1 MSYYEYEGVLAEMEF
16 PLPITPSPAIGPTIS
31 QLLYM
36 NSFELVLAPLRFT
49 NLIAQFISMVLLHVL
64 STFLDVTGSIL
75 SSGIAVTCEFL
86 GSIGDFLMSLPEVQ
100 DLELDF
106 EHQVSEDGLCLSI
119 TQH

>member
-1 MSYYEYEGVLAEMEF
+1 MSYYEYEDVLAEMEF

-36 NSFELVLAPLRFT
+36 KSFELVLAPVRFT
-49 NLIAQFISMVLLHVL
+49 NLIAQSISMVLVHVL
-64 STFLDVTGSIL
+64 STFLDVTGTIL

-106 EHQVSEDGLCLSI
+106 GYEVSEDGLCLSP
-119 TQH
+119 